1 MTETIDI
8 GVAAPVW
15 ERVPDAQE
23 MVVRAIQACR
33 ARLGRQDEQAE
44 TSVVLSDD
52 AEIRTLNKQWRG
64 KDSATNV
71 LSFPTPP
78 GPAAAV
84 QLGEIIIAFET
95 VAREAADE
103 GKPFAAHLTHLV
115 VHGYL
120 HLVGYDHID
129 DEQAEDMEQM
139 EREILFALGVA
150 DPYESERSVVDE
162 RLLY

>member
-1 MTETIDI
+1 MTETIEI
-8 GVAAPVW
+8 GIAAPVW
-15 ERVPDAQE
+15 KRVPDVKE
-23 MVVRAIQACR
+23 NVLRAIHACR
-33 ARLGRQDEQAE
+33 ARLGREDEQAE

-52 AEIRTLNKQWRG
+52 TEVRTLNRQWRG

-84 QLGEIIIAFET
+84 QLGEIIIAYET

-103 GKPFAAHLTHLV
+103 AKPFVAHLMHLV

-129 DEQAEDMEQM
+129 DDQAEDMEQM

-150 DPYESERSVVDE
+150 DPYESERSVVDV
-162 RLLY
+162 RPSH